1 MSETNNETSW
11 AILELM
17 GHVKTGALISKDTQ
31 FGTALLR
38 AEVPQKDGSF
48 VTQLI
53 NPSSLYRVTIC
64 SEELARACADSCTS
78 KPMNSWELKHLM
90 PTPPVLSEEPEEAM
104 DSEPI
109 SASHHY
115 DIF

>member
-1 MSETNNETSW
+1 MSNEEETPAAVW

-48 VTQLI
+48 VTQLV
-53 NPSSLYRVTIC
+53 NPASLYRVTIC
-64 SEELARACADSCTS
+64 EEKLARACADACSS
-78 KPMNSWELKHLM
+78 KPMSAFEVRHLM
-90 PTPPVLSEEPEEAM
+90 PPTEPVPPP
-104 DSEPI
+104 
-109 SASHHY
+109 HY
-115 DIF
+115 PDPDYDEGSIF